1 MKKVFQILFIFT
13 IMFLL
18 VSCSKEKKDKIEEK
32 VDIENSERI
41 ILSIKEIGDGY
52 FLAEHPWPTPRE
64 YKVFATL
71 DEDFCIGDY
80 IDVYYDELT
89 EINEFSFELTAKL
102 IEHSDFELKENV
114 CYKPVIY
121 LYPTKKEKIFVSLDY
136 NGTLTHTYPIYSN
149 GWNVTA
155 YPNGT
160 LVDDSGNEYPYLFW
174 EGKSNAEYDMSKG
187 FCVSGAETEQ
197 FLRDKLRFIGLNEK
211 ELEDFIEFWVPYME
225 KNAFNKI
232 CFQTTAYTENAKLT
246 VSPEPDSILRLF
258 MVFQPLDKF
267 VEIEEQPLAQFQR
280 TGFTLVEW
288 GGSIKK

>member
-1 MKKVFQILFIFT
+1 MIAVMNILT
-13 IMFLL
+13 
-18 VSCSKEKKDKIEEK
+18 
-32 VDIENSERI
+32 
-41 ILSIKEIGDGY
+41 
-52 FLAEHPWPTPRE
+52 
-64 YKVFATL
+64 
-71 DEDFCIGDY
+71 
-80 IDVYYDELT
+80 
-89 EINEFSFELTAKL
+89 FS
-102 IEHSDFELKENV
+102 
-114 CYKPVIY
+114 
-121 LYPTKKEKIFVSLDY
+121 
-136 NGTLTHTYPIYSN
+136 
-149 GWNVTA
+149 
-155 YPNGT
+155 
-160 LVDDSGNEYPYLFW
+160 
-174 EGKSNAEYDMSKG
+174 EYDMSKG

-288 GGSIKK
+288 GGDSRSGSPGSPGRKPGSGGTYSPAGDG